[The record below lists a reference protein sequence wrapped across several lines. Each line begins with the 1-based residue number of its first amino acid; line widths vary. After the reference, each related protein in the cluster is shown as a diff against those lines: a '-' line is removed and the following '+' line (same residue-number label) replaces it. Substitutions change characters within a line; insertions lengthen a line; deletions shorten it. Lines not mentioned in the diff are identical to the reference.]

1 MPAIPS
7 TAARKEA
14 SFAFDGVLNPLIF
27 LTNWTDAARISSG
40 VTGGSKLK
48 SVLIFLHMN
57 HDLTGPQEFRK
68 CKDWP

>member
-1 MPAIPS
+1 
-7 TAARKEA
+7 
-14 SFAFDGVLNPLIF
+14 
-27 LTNWTDAARISSG
+27 